1 MEQKQKVA
9 YLKALI
15 YIAAADDTV
24 QDSERAQFTELGK
37 LYGLTNQEVQEIAD
51 SVIKKEESLESILA
65 GITDRPIKLLL
76 LYDLLAICYAD
87 NNYSIAEKNTMKTIA
102 ALLEIEG
109 SKLTDMENV
118 MTESVELHK
127 KINKILEK

>member
-1 MEQKQKVA
+1 MEQKQKAA

-15 YIAAADDTV
+15 YIAAADNTV

-65 GITDRPIKLLL
+65 GITDRSTKLLL

-87 NNYSIAEKNTMKTIA
+87 NNYSIAEKNTMKTVA

-109 SKLTDMENV
+109 SKLIDMENV
-118 MTESVELHK
+118 MTESVELHE

>member
-65 GITDRPIKLLL
+65 GITDRSTKLLL

-118 MTESVELHK
+118 MTESVELHE

>member
-1 MEQKQKVA
+1 MEQKQKAA

-37 LYGLTNQEVQEIAD
+37 LYGLTNQEVEEIAD
-51 SVIKKEESLESILA
+51 SVIKKEESLESILS
-65 GITDRPIKLLL
+65 GITERPTKLLL

-118 MTESVELHK
+118 MTESVELHE

>member
-1 MEQKQKVA
+1 MEQKQKAA

-65 GITDRPIKLLL
+65 GITDRSTKLLL

-87 NNYSIAEKNTMKTIA
+87 NNYSIAEKNTMKTVA

-109 SKLTDMENV
+109 SKLIDMENV
-118 MTESVELHK
+118 MTESVELHE

>member
-15 YIAAADDTV
+15 YIAAADDAV

-65 GITDRPIKLLL
+65 RITDRPIKLLL

>member
-51 SVIKKEESLESILA
+51 SVIKKEESLKSILA

-118 MTESVELHK
+118 MTESVELHER
-127 KINKILEK
+127 INKILEK

>member
-1 MEQKQKVA
+1 MEQKQKAA

-65 GITDRPIKLLL
+65 GITDRSTKLLL
-76 LYDLLAICYAD
+76 LYDLLAICYTD
-87 NNYSIAEKNTMKTIA
+87 NNYSIAEKNTMKTVA

-109 SKLTDMENV
+109 SKLIDMENV
-118 MTESVELHK
+118 MTESVELHE

>member
-65 GITDRPIKLLL
+65 GITDRSTKLLL

-87 NNYSIAEKNTMKTIA
+87 NNYSIAEKNTMKTVA

-118 MTESVELHK
+118 MTESVELHE